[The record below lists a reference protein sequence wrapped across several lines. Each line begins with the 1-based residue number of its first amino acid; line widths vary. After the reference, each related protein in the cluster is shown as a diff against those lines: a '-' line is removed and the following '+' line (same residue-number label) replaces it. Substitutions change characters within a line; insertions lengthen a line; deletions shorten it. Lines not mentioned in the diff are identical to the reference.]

1 MESIC
6 NEQNEIIIGEKE
18 SNYIRESFSTDF
30 LADLN
35 DLEFALYRISKATK
49 DIVLKGHSKY
59 AIKSKALNQ
68 IKSGEIIYEQI
79 KLGEINFMT
88 KQFNKTSILYEN
100 IIYII

>member
-6 NEQNEIIIGEKE
+6 NEKNEIIIGEKE

-59 AIKSKALNQ
+59 TIKSKALNQ